1 LAIWLCVAADYF
13 RIAHHS
19 PGTTRPE
26 QAEGTLWFGFC
37 SVTEYCS
44 GDELLARSLSE
55 IAERGFLVWLCG
67 LGILVDAHIV
77 KRRAASR

>member
-1 LAIWLCVAADYF
+1 M
-13 RIAHHS
+13 RK
-19 PGTTRPE
+19 P
-26 QAEGTLWFGFC
+26 
-37 SVTEYCS
+37 
-44 GDELLARSLSE
+44 RSLSE

>member
-1 LAIWLCVAADYF
+1 MNGPLEGDGLPPFRQKKGERTGHGAFVAD
-13 RIAHHS
+13 
-19 PGTTRPE
+19 PGRGIPAVIG
-26 QAEGTLWFGFC
+26 QGP
-37 SVTEYCS
+37 
-44 GDELLARSLSE
+44 RSLSE